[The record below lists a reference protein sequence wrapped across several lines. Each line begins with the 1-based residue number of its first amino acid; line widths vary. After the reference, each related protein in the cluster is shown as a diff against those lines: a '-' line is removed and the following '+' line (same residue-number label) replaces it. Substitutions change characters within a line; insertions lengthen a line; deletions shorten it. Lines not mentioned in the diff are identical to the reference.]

1 MYPISAVYSFP
12 LPVSSGNIPGIPD
25 VSPFRWGLPAPSES
39 PENKIWPV
47 TACFPVSGTYP
58 CLSLLMKNLPEQ
70 SRRILPAYW
79 HLENAQCSRFLTGC
93 LPLRQYQFPASS
105 SGYIESKAGCLLSP
119 LPPPASVPGCKVV
132 VTGSPSNPLLG
143 GQIGLPCS
151 SNHPPH
157 HHRKSNFSDKE
168 VQQSARWTA
177 SPALYLQFPIHQLM
191 KFFLYIISSFY
202 TYHWNRH
209 IFLQKLINYFF
220 YKESHS
226 IDFCIIV

>member
-1 MYPISAVYSFP
+1 MACNRLFPCFGHISLPFP
-12 LPVSSGNIPGIPD
+12 ADEKFTGAIPAN
-25 VSPFRWGLPAPSES
+25 FA
-39 PENKIWPV
+39 
-47 TACFPVSGTYP
+47 
-58 CLSLLMKNLPEQ
+58 SLL
-70 SRRILPAYW
+70 AFG
-79 HLENAQCSRFLTGC
+79 NAQCSRFLTGC

>member
-119 LPPPASVPGCKVV
+119 LPPPASVPGCKVFCYRF
-132 VTGSPSNPLLG
+132 S
-143 GQIGLPCS
+143 IKS
-151 SNHPPH
+151 SIRRPNRITLFIEPPPPPPE
-157 HHRKSNFSDKE
+157 K
-168 VQQSARWTA
+168 
-177 SPALYLQFPIHQLM
+177 QFL
-191 KFFLYIISSFY
+191 
-202 TYHWNRH
+202 R
-209 IFLQKLINYFF
+209 
-220 YKESHS
+220 
-226 IDFCIIV
+226 